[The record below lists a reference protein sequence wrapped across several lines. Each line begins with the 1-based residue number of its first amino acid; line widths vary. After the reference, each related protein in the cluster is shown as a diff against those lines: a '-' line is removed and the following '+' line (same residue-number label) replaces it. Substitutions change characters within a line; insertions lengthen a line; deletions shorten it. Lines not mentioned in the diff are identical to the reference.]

1 MSRANIK
8 TGVIGGGSWG
18 SAFALHLGRLGI
30 KTRLWIREEEILE
43 DLRRKR
49 QNRIFLPHH
58 IFPRQV
64 SFSGDI
70 RKTTLSADVLF
81 IAVPSRFC
89 RAVFS
94 EIAPAL
100 SKSQIVVSLTKGI
113 EEGSLKRM
121 TELMTEIFPRR
132 ARPRLAVLSG
142 PSFAREVADKHPTAV
157 VVASED
163 ARCASDIQ
171 HLVSNIYFRAYAS
184 RDVVG
189 VELAG
194 AMKNVI
200 ALATG
205 ISDSLDFGHN
215 SRAALITRGI
225 AEMTRLGATLGA
237 RQDTFLG
244 LAGIGDLVLTCTAK
258 LSRNYR
264 VGYELGRGLSLAKIL
279 SRMKMIAEGVTT
291 TISVRDLARREGVE
305 IPISEEVYRVLYEN
319 KNPRRSL
326 RDLMLRSLKVE

>member
-1 MSRANIK
+1 MSRVNIK

-30 KTRLWIREEEILE
+30 KTQLWVREEDILAE
-43 DLRRKR
+43 LSRKR
-49 QNRIFLPHH
+49 QNSIFLPHH
-58 IFPRQV
+58 IFSRWV
-64 SFSGDI
+64 SFSGNI
-70 RKTTLSADVLF
+70 RATALSADVLF

-94 EIAPAL
+94 EIAPVL

-121 TELMTEIFPRR
+121 TELMTEMFPRR

-142 PSFAREVADKHPTAV
+142 PSFAREVAEKHPTAV
-157 VVASED
+157 VIASENAEC
-163 ARCASDIQ
+163 ARNIQ
-171 HLVSNIYFRAYAS
+171 HLVSNIHFRAYAS
-184 RDVVG
+184 RDMVG

-225 AEMTRLGATLGA
+225 AEMTRLGVKLGA
-237 RQDTFLG
+237 RMDTFLG

-258 LSRNYR
+258 LSRNYH
-264 VGYELGRGLSLAKIL
+264 VGYELGRGRSLARIL
-279 SRMKMIAEGVTT
+279 LRMKMVAEGITT
-291 TISVRDLARREGVE
+291 TISVRDLSRREGIE
-305 IPISEEVYRVLYEN
+305 MPISEEVYRILYEG
-319 KNPRRSL
+319 KDPRRSM